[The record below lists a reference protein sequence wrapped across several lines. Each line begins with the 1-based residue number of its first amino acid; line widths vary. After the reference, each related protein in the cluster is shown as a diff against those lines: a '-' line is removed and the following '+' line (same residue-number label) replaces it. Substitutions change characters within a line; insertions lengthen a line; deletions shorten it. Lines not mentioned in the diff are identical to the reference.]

1 MELHIEHLAKI
12 EKADIRL
19 NGITVIAGENNTGK
33 STVGKA
39 LFAVINSLSGIQG
52 KIEQE
57 RQQSLNKVEQ
67 AYSVFSGKNLKDT
80 IIIHEECT
88 DNDKTVKRLLE
99 YLKRISN
106 LNNSPKSQSA
116 NKSCEKKDF
125 QDLNIQ
131 DTEEINRILQKLEGI
146 LNVPD
151 EKIEK
156 ELVTRYFSE
165 VSAWSR

>member
-80 IIIHEECT
+80 G
-88 DNDKTVKRLLE
+88 
-99 YLKRISN
+99 
-106 LNNSPKSQSA
+106 
-116 NKSCEKKDF
+116 
-125 QDLNIQ
+125 
-131 DTEEINRILQKLEGI
+131 KLG
-146 LNVPD
+146 D
-151 EKIEK
+151 GGS
-156 ELVTRYFSE
+156 RE
-165 VSAWSR
+165 V